1 VEAVTVARLL
11 TTRPTRYCVRRNP
24 ELAGEGL
31 RGRSPVPL
39 TRSRL
44 GATENL
50 EVLNIDR
57 VSVFRLARLRA
68 DKIGVGLVGKVR
80 PEWLGV

>member
-1 VEAVTVARLL
+1 
-11 TTRPTRYCVRRNP
+11 
-24 ELAGEGL
+24 
-31 RGRSPVPL
+31 
-39 TRSRL
+39 
-44 GATENL
+44 
-50 EVLNIDR
+50 